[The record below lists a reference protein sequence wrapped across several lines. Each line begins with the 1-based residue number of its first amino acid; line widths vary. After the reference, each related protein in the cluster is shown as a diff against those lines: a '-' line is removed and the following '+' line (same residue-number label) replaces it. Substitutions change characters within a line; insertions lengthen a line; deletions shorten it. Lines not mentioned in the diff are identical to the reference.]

1 MRGYIKHILLA
12 AAFLTVSLTVDN
24 AYAADTPL
32 VEDGQGMAP
41 SLFRPAVDTKGHF
54 TIDSTPV
61 LPHLAISLGMVLD
74 FGFHEWVAVEQNN
87 LDPYNRTTVDK
98 YIATRLLF
106 DVGLFDRLVIGAQ
119 IPIIIPGGDMYDGLN
134 AAGDPTKTG
143 WSSKGAFGDIAFHAK
158 MHITRANLHLIGI
171 GAVIQYEA
179 PSGKPRLLGGDPG
192 GALSGKLIFD
202 IEPASRY
209 RMAIN
214 VGARYP
220 IKAEEDN
227 YLRNLNVPDQILL
240 FKYGSTLN
248 FGLGQSFV
256 MWPGLM
262 DFVLEFYGNQLV
274 SEFGNAAYTSLEAN
288 AGFKF
293 YMQESSYLMV
303 GYAHGIPTGK
313 TNSGYGYQ
321 SMEHR
326 MFLGFAFE
334 PSIPDRDGDGIGDA
348 DDQCPNDP
356 EDRDGFQDSDGC
368 PDLDNDGDGI
378 PDLEDACPL
387 VPEDMDGDRDE
398 DGCPEDPADPTDD
411 RDGDRI
417 PDLVDKCP
425 DDPETY
431 NGLDDDDGCPDK
443 GDVELTSGVIK
454 TLKKIYF
461 EYNSDVI
468 KKVSFKILNKV
479 AAAIKANPQI
489 ELVEVQGHAD
499 ERGPE
504 RYNLTLTKKR
514 AAAVKRYLVKK
525 GLPKKMIRSVGYGE
539 YCPLKQGHTEEAW
552 EQNRRVE
559 FIVLKISGHPTGVD
573 PSCKRAKRKGI
584 TSKPVK
590 ATPKKKVKPKKKAP
604 KKKGTP
610 KKKAPKKKAAKK

>member
-1 MRGYIKHILLA
+1 MKRMVVMRGYLKFVLFAVVFCTLG
-12 AAFLTVSLTVDN
+12 LTVGS
-24 AYAADTPL
+24 ASAEDTPL
-32 VEDGQGMAP
+32 LLKDQGMAP

-74 FGFHEWVAVEQNN
+74 FGFHEWLAVEQNG
-87 LDPYNRTTVDK
+87 LAPYNRTTVDK

-119 IPIIIPGGDMYDGLN
+119 VPIIIPAGDMYDIN
-134 AAGDPTKTG
+134 ATGDPAKRG

-179 PSGKPRLLGGDPG
+179 PSGKPELLGGDPG
-192 GALSGKLIFD
+192 GAFSGKLIFD
-202 IEPASRY
+202 IEPARRY

-214 VGARYP
+214 IGARYP

-227 YLRNLNVPDQILL
+227 YLRNANVPTTLL
-240 FKYGSTLN
+240 FKYGPTLN

-262 DFVLEFYGNQLV
+262 DFVLEFYGNQLA
-274 SEFGNAAYTSLEAN
+274 SEFGSAGYTSLEAN

-303 GYAHGIPTGK
+303 GYAHGIPVGDTD
-313 TNSGYGYQ
+313 SGYGYQ

-348 DDQCPNDP
+348 DDQCPNEP
-356 EDRDGFQDSDGC
+356 EDRDGFEDSDGC
-368 PDLDNDGDGI
+368 PDLDNDRDGI
-378 PDLEDACPL
+378 PDVEDACPL
-387 VPEDMDGDRDE
+387 VPEDMDEDRDE

-431 NGLDDDDGCPDK
+431 NGLDDEDGCPDK
-443 GDVELTSGVIK
+443 GDVELTSSVIK

-479 AAAIKANPQI
+479 VAAIKANPQI
-489 ELVEVQGHAD
+489 ELFEVQGHAD

-504 RYNLTLTKKR
+504 RYNLTLTRKR

-525 GLPKKMIRSVGYGE
+525 GLSKKMIRSVGYGE
-539 YCPLKQGHTEEAW
+539 YCPLKQGHSEEAW
-552 EQNRRVE
+552 EENRRVE
-559 FIVLKISGHPTGVD
+559 FIVLKIGGHPTGVD

-584 TSKPVK
+584 VSKPVK
-590 ATPKKKVKPKKKAP
+590 ATPKKKTPKKK
-604 KKKGTP
+604 TP
-610 KKKAPKKKAAKK
+610 KKKAKKK